1 MNSIEDISSLAELI
15 NLTDVSLHNNAITDV
30 SALEEHVNLKKL
42 DLSGNPIDD
51 SAVEVLCTLTGLEKL
66 DLQRTGISQE
76 GHCSNPCRIAEGE
89 RACLRL
95 SNSCL
100 LRLRTVSIEKTETD

>member
-1 MNSIEDISSLAELI
+1 MANHLFDGSAGGLEILTGIEVRGVLIEVFADGAGHCKAEIAVDI
-15 NLTDVSLHNNAITDV
+15 NLADCHACRF
-30 SALEEHVNLKKL
+30 AEHILGDT

-76 GHCSNPCRIAEGE
+76 GIAAI
-89 RACLRL
+89 RAALPKANVL
-95 SNSCL
+95 A
-100 LRLRTVSIEKTETD
+100 

>member
-42 DLSGNPIDD
+42 DLSGNPLDD
-51 SAVEVLCTLTGLEKL
+51 SAVEVLCTLTGLENWICREPVSHRKA
-66 DLQRTGISQE
+66 LQQSVP
-76 GHCSNPCRIAEGE
+76 HCR
-89 RACLRL
+89 RRMCLPEAGQQLFAAFTHR
-95 SNSCL
+95 
-100 LRLRTVSIEKTETD
+100 